1 MGIALPLV
9 GTPAPAREADGWMRL
24 VCRAA
29 WDETKDV
36 RTFLLASEAG
46 DRIDFD
52 PGQFM
57 TFRMQIDGETVER
70 CYSLSSSAAVAGTVA
85 ITVKRKPGGRMSG
98 RLHADLRP
106 GGRIDAFGPAG
117 RFGLGGGT
125 DGARLLLVSAGSG
138 VTPIASILRTAADL
152 GRDLDVVCVHAART
166 PADVIFADD
175 FAGLKR
181 RLPRLRVLL
190 AASRPDDG
198 WPGLRGRLDDGLV
211 RAVPDL
217 AARRVLCCG
226 PEGFM
231 ATVRG
236 IVSAVG
242 VPDAAYLEESFNFD
256 AIDEP
261 PPVVAASAPARRI
274 TFARSGRSF
283 DCAPGQSIL
292 QAAKAAGVPMP
303 SSCAKGMCGTCKSRK
318 LSGSVT
324 MKHQGGIRQR
334 EIDAGLIL
342 PCSSR
347 PDTDVTLD
355 R

>member
-1 MGIALPLV
+1 MSGAMTLT
-9 GTPAPAREADGWMRL
+9 GAPAPDCARDGWMRL
-24 VCRAA
+24 VCRAV
-29 WDETKDV
+29 WDETANV
-36 RTFLLASEAG
+36 RTFLVAPETG

-57 TFRMQIDGETVER
+57 TFRMRIDGETVER

-85 ITVKRKPGGRMSG
+85 ITVKRKLGGRMSP

-106 GGRIDAFGPAG
+106 GGRIEAFGPAG
-117 RFGLGGGT
+117 RFGLGVGVEGE
-125 DGARLLLVSAGSG
+125 RLLLASAGSG
-138 VTPIASILRTAADL
+138 VTPIASILRSAADL

-166 PADVIFADD
+166 PGDVIFADE
-175 FAGLKR
+175 FADLER

-198 WPGLRGRLDDGLV
+198 WPGLRGRLDDGLI

-231 ATVRG
+231 ATVRD
-236 IVSAVG
+236 IATAAG
-242 VPDAAYLEESFNFD
+242 VPAGANLEESYDFD
-256 AIDEP
+256 RVDKAP
-261 PPVVAASAPARRI
+261 PAPAPSAPTRRI
-274 TFARSGRSF
+274 TFASSGRSF

-303 SSCAKGMCGTCKSRK
+303 SSCARGMCGTCKSRK

-324 MKHQGGIRQR
+324 MTHQSGIRQR
-334 EIDAGLIL
+334 EIDAGMIL
-342 PCSSR
+342 PCCSR
-347 PDTDVTLD
+347 PDTDVTLE

>member
-1 MGIALPLV
+1 MAVALPVACAPPPGIAV
-9 GTPAPAREADGWMRL
+9 DGWMRL

-29 WDETKDV
+29 WDETADV
-36 RTFLLASEAG
+36 RTFLLAPEAG

-57 TFRMQIDGETVER
+57 TFRMQIDGEIIER

-85 ITVKRKPGGRMSG
+85 ITVKQKPGGRMSG
-98 RLHADLRP
+98 RLHTGLRP
-106 GGRIDAFGPAG
+106 GGRIDAFAPSG
-117 RFGLGGGT
+117 RFGLGEAGST
-125 DGARLLLVSAGSG
+125 KVLLVSAGSG
-138 VTPIASILRTAADL
+138 VTPMASILRTAADL
-152 GRDLDVVCVHAART
+152 GRDLDVVFVHAART
-166 PADVIFADD
+166 PADVIFADE

-190 AASRPDDG
+190 AASRPDDA
-198 WPGLRGRLDDGLV
+198 WTGLRGRLDDGLL

-236 IVSAVG
+236 FASTSG
-242 VPDAAYLEESFNFD
+242 VPDDAYLEESFDFN
-256 AIDEP
+256 AIDEAP
-261 PPVVAASAPARRI
+261 PAPASSAPTRRI

-324 MKHQGGIRQR
+324 MSHQGGIRQR
-334 EIDAGLIL
+334 EIDAGMIL
-342 PCSSR
+342 PCCSR
-347 PDTDVTLD
+347 PDADVTLD

>member
-9 GTPAPAREADGWMRL
+9 GTPAPGLATDGWMRL

-29 WDETKDV
+29 WDETADV

-46 DRIDFD
+46 DRVDFD

-57 TFRMQIDGETVER
+57 TFRMQIEGETVER
-70 CYSLSSSAAVAGTVA
+70 CYSLSSSAAVSGTVA

-98 RLHADLRP
+98 RLHAGLRP
-106 GGRIDAFGPAG
+106 GSRIDAFAPSG
-117 RFGLGGGT
+117 RFGLGEAGS
-125 DGARLLLVSAGSG
+125 AKVLLVSAGSG
-138 VTPIASILRTAADL
+138 VTPMASILRTAADL
-152 GRDLDVVCVHAART
+152 GRDLDVVLVHAART
-166 PADVIFADD
+166 PADVIFADE

-190 AASRPDDG
+190 AASQPDG
-198 WPGLRGRLDDGLV
+198 AWPGLRGRLDDGLLRV
-211 RAVPDL
+211 VPDL

-236 IVSAVG
+236 VASAAG
-242 VPDAAYLEESFNFD
+242 VPDDAYLEESFDFD
-256 AIDEP
+256 ATDEAP
-261 PPVVAASAPARRI
+261 PMATPLAPARRI

-303 SSCAKGMCGTCKSRK
+303 SSCAKGMCGTCKCRK

-324 MKHQGGIRQR
+324 MTHQGGIRQR